1 MERPTLVIFGVISLI
16 VLVGAIVYATVFVKE
31 KLLPYDPKIDELK
44 NKLALV
50 HPESQKLTFY
60 NDKKSYTI
68 NKKKVHLCIKDEN
81 GQYYNDN
88 MLVYVS
94 LHELAHVL
102 CDEVGHTPK
111 YWAIFDALL
120 EEASKTIDPVTN
132 KPVYDPNGKIDTE
145 YCDSEYHNS

>member
-1 MERPTLVIFGVISLI
+1 MKRPTLVIFGIISLI
-16 VLVGAIVYATVFVKE
+16 VIVGAIVYATVFVKE

-111 YWAIFDALL
+111 YWAMFDALL
-120 EEASKTIDPVTN
+120 EEASKIIDPVTN
-132 KPVYDPNGKIDTE
+132 KPVYDPKGKIDTE

>member
-1 MERPTLVIFGVISLI
+1 MWSWRFIIFIILAISI
-16 VLVGAIVYATVFVKE
+16 LVGIIVVSTTVLKE
-31 KLLPYDPKIDELK
+31 NLLPYDPKIDELK

-50 HPESQKLTFY
+50 HPESKKLKFY

-81 GQYYNDN
+81 GNYYNDN

-102 CDEVGHTPK
+102 CNEVGHTPK
-111 YWAIFDALL
+111 YWAMFDALL
-120 EEASKTIDPVTN
+120 EEASKTIDPITN
-132 KPVYDPNGKIDTE
+132 KPIYDPNGKIDTE

>member
-1 MERPTLVIFGVISLI
+1 MNRFKIGLYVVLFLLVVVLI
-16 VLVGAIVYATVFVKE
+16 IYATINIRE
-31 KLLPYDPKIDELK
+31 RLLPYDPKIDELK

-50 HPESQKLTFY
+50 HPESKKLQFF

-68 NKKKVHLCIKDEN
+68 NKQKVHLCIKDEN
-81 GQYYNDN
+81 GEYYNDN

-111 YWAIFDALL
+111 FWAMFNAIL
-120 EEASKTIDPVTN
+120 EEASKIIDPTTN
-132 KPVYDPNGKIDTE
+132 KPVYDPNGKIDLE
-145 YCDSEYHNS
+145 YCDSDYHNS

>member
-1 MERPTLVIFGVISLI
+1 MWSWRLILFVLIGFCIIVGVVIFTT
-16 VLVGAIVYATVFVKE
+16 VLKE
-31 KLLPYDPKIDELK
+31 NLLPYDPKIDELK
-44 NKLALV
+44 TKLTLV
-50 HPESQKLTFY
+50 HPESKKLKFY

-81 GQYYNDN
+81 GKYYNDN

-120 EEASKTIDPVTN
+120 EEASKIIDPVTN

-145 YCDSEYHNS
+145 YCDSAYHNS

>member
-1 MERPTLVIFGVISLI
+1 MNRYFWIFVIVS
-16 VLVGAIVYATVFVKE
+16 VGLAVAMIVYFTVFFKE
-31 KLLPYDPKIDELK
+31 TLLPYDPKIDELK
-44 NKLALV
+44 HKLSLV
-50 HPESQKLTFY
+50 HPESKKLHFY

-68 NKKKVHLCIKDEN
+68 NKKKVHLCIKDEK
-81 GQYYNDN
+81 GEYYNDN

-111 YWAIFDALL
+111 YWAMFDALL
-120 EEASKTIDPVTN
+120 DEASKTIDPITN

-145 YCDSEYHNS
+145 YCDSDYHNSP